1 MTARGVLSLSIGF
14 PHHSPFFHLDD
25 SERIA
30 VEHALIRQ
38 MLAHFPSD
46 VQKSWGSM
54 QFNVAP
60 DHCVENEIR
69 VRELAET
76 RLDELVQ
83 ASFSLASMKPYEWIC
98 RIVEGRHVCE
108 RIYPLLKNGSPW
120 LAQQPSTLGLVYAP
134 VSLTLAWESRLPPP
148 GSQD

>member
-1 MTARGVLSLSIGF
+1 MTARGVLSLSISF

-30 VEHALIRQ
+30 IEHALIRQ

-46 VQKSWGSM
+46 VRKSWGSM

-69 VRELAET
+69 VRELAES
-76 RLDELVQ
+76 RLGDLVQ
-83 ASFSLASMKPYEWIC
+83 ASFALASKDPHEWVC
-98 RIVEGRHVCE
+98 RVMPDRHVCE
-108 RIYPLLKNGSPW
+108 RIYPLLKDGSPW
-120 LAQQPSTLGLVYAP
+120 MVHQPSSQGLVFAP
-134 VSLTLAWESRLPPP
+134 VSFTLAWESRLP
-148 GSQD
+148 QD